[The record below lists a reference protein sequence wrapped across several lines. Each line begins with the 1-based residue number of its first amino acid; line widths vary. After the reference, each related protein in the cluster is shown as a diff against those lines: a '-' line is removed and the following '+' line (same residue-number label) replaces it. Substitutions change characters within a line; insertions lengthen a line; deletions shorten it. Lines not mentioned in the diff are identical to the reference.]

1 MELFENLSSVGI
13 TTRVLQF
20 AILAGIV
27 IFLVGMY
34 WRFIVIGVG
43 ILFCVT
49 VFAMSSGN
57 SSSSTESKPAVI
69 APEDV
74 VPAEFIED
82 CIEFNLNAT
91 KSSCEKSWREN
102 GNGKE

>member
-20 AILAGIV
+20 AILAGVV

-57 SSSSTESKPAVI
+57 SSTESKTAVI

-82 CIEFNLNAT
+82 CIHYNLNAT

>member
-1 MELFENLSSVGI
+1 MELFENLASVGL

-20 AILAGIV
+20 LVIGGIA

-34 WRFIVIGVG
+34 WKYIVIGAGV
-43 ILFCVT
+43 LFCVT
-49 VFAMSSGN
+49 VFAMSSGT
-57 SSSSTESKPAVI
+57 SMKLDSPSVKI

-82 CIEFNLNAT
+82 CIKFNDMAT
-91 KSSCEKSWREN
+91 KSSCEKLWRDE

>member
-1 MELFENLSSVGI
+1 MELFENLASVGL

-20 AILAGIV
+20 LIIGAIA

-34 WRFIVIGVG
+34 WKYIVIGAG

-49 VFAMSSGN
+49 VFAMSSGVT
-57 SSSSTESKPAVI
+57 SSKVDSVKI

-82 CIEFNLNAT
+82 CIKLNDGAT
-91 KSSCEKSWREN
+91 KSSCEIMWRSE

>member
-27 IFLVGMY
+27 IFVVGMY

-49 VFAMSSGN
+49 VFAMSSG
-57 SSSSTESKPAVI
+57 SSSTESKPAVI

-74 VPAEFIED
+74 VPTEFIED
-82 CIEFNLNAT
+82 CIRYNPNAT
-91 KSSCEKSWREN
+91 KSSCENHWRDN
-102 GNGKE
+102 GNGKD

>member
-27 IFLVGMY
+27 IFVVGMY

-49 VFAMSSGN
+49 VFAMSSG
-57 SSSSTESKPAVI
+57 SSSTESKPAVI

-74 VPAEFIED
+74 VPTEFIED
-82 CIEFNLNAT
+82 CIRYNPNAT
-91 KSSCEKSWREN
+91 KSSCENHWREN
-102 GNGKE
+102 GNGKD